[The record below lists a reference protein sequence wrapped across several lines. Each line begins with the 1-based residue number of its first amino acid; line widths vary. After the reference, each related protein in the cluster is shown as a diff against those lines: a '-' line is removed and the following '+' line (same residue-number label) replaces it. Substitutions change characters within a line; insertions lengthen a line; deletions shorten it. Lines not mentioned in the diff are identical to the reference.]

1 MTVFSYLNP
10 NVTILK
16 TKNINDNNEAND
28 EVNHDINFISNAIIL
43 TSIRYHV
50 DRFTANQLLSNDTEM
65 DINNYTNG
73 NNKKRDRTNIGN
85 DINIINDTCKV
96 AVYNDKLYDGYLIIY
111 DNTTS
116 NIEKQEEILKSVK
129 EYTIYAD

>member
-1 MTVFSYLNP
+1 
-10 NVTILK
+10 LK
-16 TKNINDNNEAND
+16 TKNINNNNEAND

-73 NNKKRDRTNIGN
+73 NNKKRDRNNIGN
-85 DINIINDTCKV
+85 DISIINDSLGKCSIEVNPLKIDFIKKHFSCQNFSIHLSLSDEKNSAIAMV
-96 AVYNDKLYDGYLIIY
+96 IIENK
-111 DNTTS
+111 D
-116 NIEKQEEILKSVK
+116 
-129 EYTIYAD
+129 